1 MCHRRN
7 SNGTRRTPNVSTKAF
22 FRFKVFPCQ
31 VFFFFLFISME
42 LTGTCVLR
50 ILCANLGNPGRFE
63 VRNERM
69 CDCSRK
75 RDRKMKRVMA
85 KDRTITSIPKMNST

>member
-1 MCHRRN
+1 MVHAGHPTCQRKH
-7 SNGTRRTPNVSTKAF
+7 F
-22 FRFKVFPCQ
+22 FGSKFFLVKF
-31 VFFFFLFISME
+31 FFFFLFISME